1 MNPESASRFL
11 LAGMIIA
18 AGWTLYWLVNKVSL
32 ARSLNHVHSI
42 PAFQPGKPTI
52 VYFTTP
58 SCAPCRTIQR
68 PAIES
73 IKEMMGEKLQ
83 VIEIDASEQTH
94 LAKEWGVLSV
104 PTTYVL
110 DSDGKPRHV
119 NHGVAPAAKLIQQLE
134 IEDFEI

>member
-1 MNPESASRFL
+1 MNLELVSRL
-11 LAGMIIA
+11 LLTVAIIGAGL
-18 AGWTLYWLVNKVSL
+18 TLYWLVNKISL
-32 ARSLNHVHSI
+32 VRSMNQADNI
-42 PAFQPGKPTI
+42 PAFRPGKPAI

-58 SCAPCRTIQR
+58 TCAPCKTIQR

-73 IKEMMGEKLQ
+73 IKKVLGEKLQ
-83 VIEIDASEQTH
+83 VIEIDASEQTQ
-94 LAKEWGVLSV
+94 LAKEWGVISV

-110 DSDGKPRHV
+110 NADGKPRHV

>member
-1 MNPESASRFL
+1 MNPELVSRLFLAVAIISAGL
-11 LAGMIIA
+11 I
-18 AGWTLYWLVNKVSL
+18 LYWLVNRVSL
-32 ARSLNHVHSI
+32 GRSVNQVNGI

-52 VYFTTP
+52 LYFTTP
-58 SCAPCRTIQR
+58 TCAPCKTLQR
-68 PAIES
+68 PAIDS
-73 IKEMMGEKLQ
+73 IKERMGEKLQ
-83 VIEIDASEQTH
+83 VIEIDASQQTD

-110 DSDGKPRHV
+110 DADGKPRHV